1 MSELRMEELEAQELE
16 LLPAREE
23 MNFAG
28 AHDLVASNIQFAL
41 SGSVANNNQQVE
53 QAAAVAITNSTLV
66 A

>member
-23 MNFAG
+23 MDFAG
-28 AHDLVASNIQFAL
+28 AYNLAASNIQFAL
-41 SGSVANNNQQVE
+41 SGSVANNNQQAE
-53 QAAAVAITNSTLV
+53 QAAAVVIANSTLT

>member
-1 MSELRMEELEAQELE
+1 MEELEAQELE

-23 MNFAG
+23 MNFMG
-28 AHDLVASNIQFAL
+28 AHDLAASNIQFAL

-53 QAAAVAITNSTLV
+53 QIAAVAIANSTLT